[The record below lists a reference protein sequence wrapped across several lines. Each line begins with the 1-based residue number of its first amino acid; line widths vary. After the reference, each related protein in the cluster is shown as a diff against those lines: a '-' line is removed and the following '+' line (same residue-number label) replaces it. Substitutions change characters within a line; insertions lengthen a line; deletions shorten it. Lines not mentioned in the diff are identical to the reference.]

1 MNKKNIKKIVAPII
15 LLVLLSSGVAIA
27 ADYVT
32 LESGLWKEAGMSNE
46 GKTINTTNLGSFLG
60 NIFNLGIAIAVA
72 LSVIMIT
79 VGGIQYMT
87 TDSWMK
93 KEEGKERI
101 KNAFYGLALALISWL
116 ILFTI
121 NPCLVEFS
129 ASENCKS
136 NNSLISK

>member
-1 MNKKNIKKIVAPII
+1 MNKKKIIIPII
-15 LLVLLSSGVAIA
+15 IIASFLAGVAIA

-32 LESGLWKEAGMSNE
+32 LESGLWKEAGMGNE
-46 GKTINTTNLGSFLG
+46 GKTINTTNLGGFLS
-60 NIFNLGIAIAVA
+60 NIFNLGIAVAVA

-121 NPCLVEFS
+121 NPCLVEFT
-129 ASENCKS
+129 AGENCKS

>member
-1 MNKKNIKKIVAPII
+1 M
-15 LLVLLSSGVAIA
+15 AIA

-32 LESGLWKEAGMSNE
+32 LDDGFWREAGVSNN
-46 GKTINTTNLGSFLG
+46 GKVSTTDLGSFLG

-87 TDSWMK
+87 TDSWNK

-101 KNAFYGLALALISWL
+101 RNAFYGLALALISWL

-121 NPCLVEFS
+121 NPCLVEFT
-129 ASENCKS
+129 AGDHCKS
-136 NNSLISK
+136 NNALISK